1 MSETTK
7 KVNKTVVEENE
18 EVEAVETEKVKKAK
32 KEAEKPGIFKRM
44 GNWCKR
50 NKKSI
55 FACAGSFVG
64 GAGAAI
70 GGSML
75 YSRHQ
80 EKKRRNAYIQQP
92 QEPTEYSPLDP
103 NVE

>member
-1 MSETTK
+1 MEK
-7 KVNKTVVEENE
+7 KVNNKPEVNEEEEVEVVEETK
-18 EVEAVETEKVKKAK
+18 AKKVKKT
-32 KEAEKPGIFKRM
+32 EEKPGVFKRI

-75 YSRHQ
+75 YSKHQ
-80 EKKRRNAYIQQP
+80 EKKRRNAYIPQQD
-92 QEPTEYSPLDP
+92 QVEYSPLDP